1 MADRRHDAR
10 HPMQVGTV
18 VSLAFLAAVQLAFG
32 PGSRVVLAM
41 AGWAQA
47 LFAAMLL
54 GGGLLALLSTQGV
67 GRGYAVV
74 ELVGLQLCTI
84 ALFFYSTNIPESAG
98 VLSLAPFFGLFGA
111 ACAWRSGVVWRW
123 LRRKKRD
130 G

>member
-1 MADRRHDAR
+1 MADRRHDAS

-18 VSLAFLAAVQLAFG
+18 TSLAFLAAVQLALG

-47 LFAAMLL
+47 LFAVMLL
-54 GGGLLALLSTQGV
+54 AGGLLALLSTKGA
-67 GRGYAVV
+67 GRRYAVV

-84 ALFFYSTNIPESAG
+84 ALFFYSTNIPESSG

-111 ACAWRSGVVWRW
+111 ACAWRSGVVWWW